1 MNDPRYSEVVV
12 RELPPMHVVSYRA
25 IGAAPEEDAARVM
38 AEWMAGWVDGWLAE
52 QRLPP
57 TRNFGFDV
65 EVTPEQQRAGL
76 RGYELWLAA
85 PRGTEPGED
94 MVARRFHGGLYA
106 VMTIYDALDD
116 PFARI
121 PAGWEY
127 LHNWVAAHPQYEP
140 AEHQL
145 LEEVV
150 VDADA
155 EPDGQRRHL
164 VIYYPVAAIAIGE
177 PA

>member
-1 MNDPRYSEVVV
+1 MNDPRYSDIVV

-25 IGAAPEEDAARVM
+25 ISATPEEDAAAVM
-38 AEWMAGWVDGWLAE
+38 AEWVAE
-52 QRLPP
+52 QQLPP
-57 TRNFGFDV
+57 PRNFGFDV

-76 RGYELWLAA
+76 RGYELWLAV

-94 MVARRFHGGLYA
+94 MMVRRFHGGLYA
-106 VMTIYDALDD
+106 AMTIFGALDD

-127 LHNWVAAHPQYEP
+127 LHNWVMTHPMYEP
-140 AEHQL
+140 AEHQM
-145 LEEVV
+145 LEEVI
-150 VDADA
+150 AA
-155 EPDGQRRHL
+155 GTEPGWQRRHL
-164 VIYYPVAAIAIGE
+164 VIYYPVATIAIGE

>member
-25 IGAAPEEDAARVM
+25 IGAAPEEDAARAM
-38 AEWMAGWVDGWLAE
+38 AEWMAE
-52 QRLPP
+52 QQLPP
-57 TRNFGFDV
+57 ARNFGFDV

-85 PRGTEPGED
+85 PRGTEPRED
-94 MVARRFHGGLYA
+94 MLARQFHGGLYA
-106 VMTIYDALDD
+106 AMTIYDALDD
-116 PFARI
+116 PFMRI

-127 LHNWVAAHPQYEP
+127 LHNWVVAHPQYEP
-140 AEHQL
+140 AEHQM
-145 LEEVV
+145 LEEVLG
-150 VDADA
+150 AACA
-155 EPDGQRRHL
+155 EPGGQRRHL

>member
-1 MNDPRYSEVVV
+1 MSDPRYSEVVV

-25 IGAAPEEDAARVM
+25 ISAAPEDEAASVM
-38 AEWMAGWVDGWLAE
+38 AAWVAE
-52 QRLPP
+52 QQLPP
-57 TRNFGFDV
+57 MRNFGFDV

-76 RGYELWLAA
+76 RGYELWLAV

-94 MVARRFHGGLYA
+94 MLARRFPGGLYA
-106 VMTIYDALDD
+106 AMTIYDALDD

-127 LHNWVAAHPQYEP
+127 LHNWVMAHPQYEP
-140 AEHQL
+140 AEHQM
-145 LEEVV
+145 LEEVIV
-150 VDADA
+150 AGEAAADG
-155 EPDGQRRHL
+155 PRRHL
-164 VIYYPVAAIAIGE
+164 VIYYPVATIALGE